1 MEFCS
6 DTQGEYFGNSP
17 IETSLCQSLSKT
29 LGFGIMSVM
38 TTRTTS
44 LEDHVANLTKLV
56 EGLSTSLKEKYHKIR
71 ELINKLEC
79 MNEKLEC
86 MNEGGQTS
94 ATKILQVDRFDVIED
109 STIGATRNIC
119 GKTDGIFTTNQLK
132 ELIKEVI
139 TDQVKSSV

>member
-38 TTRTTS
+38 TTGTTS

-71 ELINKLEC
+71 ELIN
-79 MNEKLEC
+79 KLEC

>member
-1 MEFCS
+1 MI
-6 DTQGEYFGNSP
+6 TG
-17 IETSLCQSLSKT
+17 
-29 LGFGIMSVM
+29 
-38 TTRTTS
+38 TTS

-79 MNEKLEC
+79 MNE
-86 MNEGGQTS
+86 GGQTS

-109 STIGATRNIC
+109 STIGSTRNIC
-119 GKTDGIFTTNQLK
+119 GKTDGIFTTDQLK

-139 TDQVKSSV
+139 TDQVKSLV

>member
-1 MEFCS
+1 MRGILF

-38 TTRTTS
+38 ITGTTS

-56 EGLSTSLKEKYHKIR
+56 EGLSTSLKEKCHKIR
-71 ELINKLEC
+71 ELIN
-79 MNEKLEC
+79 KLEC

-109 STIGATRNIC
+109 STIGSTRNIC
-119 GKTDGIFTTNQLK
+119 GKTDGIFTTDQLK

-139 TDQVKSSV
+139 TDQVKSLV

>member
-1 MEFCS
+1 LF

-17 IETSLCQSLSKT
+17 IETSPCQSLSKT

-38 TTRTTS
+38 TTGTTS

-56 EGLSTSLKEKYHKIR
+56 EGLSTSLKEKYHKIK
-71 ELINKLEC
+71 ELIN
-79 MNEKLEC
+79 KLEC

-94 ATKILQVDRFDVIED
+94 TTKILQVDRFDVIED

-119 GKTDGIFTTNQLK
+119 GKTNGIFTTDQLK

-139 TDQVKSSV
+139 TD